1 MKKRLVS
8 ILAAVVAAAPALLC
22 LSAAPAFAQS
32 KVKIAVL
39 DLKEQGVDK
48 ALAQS
53 ATSLLAAELQ
63 KLDVFKIISR
73 DDIRNMLQFE
83 KDKQS
88 VGCEADTACLAEIG
102 GALGVEYTVNGSL
115 AKIGDGYILTLAL
128 SNTKSASVEN
138 RTTENIAKQDQIV
151 AAVAKNARILVSK
164 ILKGREGSLVLTVAE
179 EGALVKVDGQAKGST
194 PIKGRLPLSWGP
206 HLLEVEKT
214 GFVTYTEDIAIPARQ
229 ALAKSIALVPSNDFI
244 ERYEGSAKKMRVGA
258 WLTTGL
264 AVAGIATAVAFN
276 QMSSTTENKF
286 LADRSAYASGTIPA
300 NTTADKLLADMKDLS
315 NKGSSQVFIARLGL
329 GIGAAALALGTYFW
343 VAGEDPHKYDNY
355 RDVAPVSPA
364 ADAPAAAPAAS
375 PATPAAKPHSA
386 LELLEPRSRGGAQGF
401 TMSAGA
407 APTPGGAAVLFA
419 GHF

>member
-1 MKKRLVS
+1 MKRLVS
-8 ILAAVVAAAPALLC
+8 MVAVLVALLGLGSPAL
-22 LSAAPAFAQS
+22 AQS

-88 VGCEADTACLAEIG
+88 MGCEADSACLAEIG

-115 AKIGDGYILTLAL
+115 AKIGDGYVLTLAL

-138 RTTENIAKQDQIV
+138 RTTENIARQDQIV
-151 AAVAKNARILVSK
+151 ASVAKNARILVSK
-164 ILKGREGSLVLTVAE
+164 ILKGREGFLVLTVAE
-179 EGALVKVDGQAKGST
+179 EGALVKVDGTARGST
-194 PIKGRLPLSWGP
+194 PIKGRLPLAWGP

-214 GFVTYTEDIAIPARQ
+214 GFVTYTEDISIPAKQ

-258 WLTTGL
+258 WITTGL

-276 QMSSTTENKF
+276 QMSSTTENQF
-286 LADRSAYASGTIPA
+286 LSDRSAYSSGTIPA
-300 NTTADKLLADMKDLS
+300 NTTADKLLSDMKDLS

-329 GIGAAALALGTYFW
+329 GIGAAAIALTTYFW
-343 VAGEDPHKYDNY
+343 VAGDDPHKYENY
-355 RDVAPVSPA
+355 RDVAPSP
-364 ADAPAAAPAAS
+364 DAPAAAPASS
-375 PATPAAKPHSA
+375 PAPAAKPRAA
-386 LELLEPRSRGGAQGF
+386 LEPAPRGF
-401 TMSAGA
+401 SMTAGA
-407 APTPGGAAVLFA
+407 APTPGGAAVVLA

>member
-1 MKKRLVS
+1 MKRLVS
-8 ILAAVVAAAPALLC
+8 ATVVAVLCLCAAPV
-22 LSAAPAFAQS
+22 FAQS

-102 GALGVEYTVNGSL
+102 GALGVEYTVNGAL
-115 AKIGDGYILTLAL
+115 AKIGDGYVLTLAL

-138 RTTENIAKQDQIV
+138 RTTENIARQDQIV

-164 ILKGREGSLVLTVAE
+164 ILKGREGYLVLAVAE

-194 PIKGRLPLSWGP
+194 PIRGRLPLSWGP

-214 GFVTYTEDIAIPARQ
+214 GFVTYTEDISIPARS

-264 AVAGIATAVAFN
+264 AVVGIGAAVAFN
-276 QMSSTTENKF
+276 QLSSTTETRF
-286 LADRSAYASGTIPA
+286 LEKRGAYASGTIPA

-329 GIGAAALALGTYFW
+329 GIGAVALAVATYFW
-343 VAGEDPHKYDNY
+343 VAGDDPHKYENY
-355 RDVAPVSPA
+355 RDVTPA
-364 ADAPAAAPAAS
+364 AEGPAAAPAAS
-375 PATPAAKPHSA
+375 PAAKPHSA
-386 LELLEPRSRGGAQGF
+386 LAPAPRSSGEAF

-407 APTPGGAAVLFA
+407 APTPGGAAVVFA

>member
-1 MKKRLVS
+1 MKRL
-8 ILAAVVAAAPALLC
+8 LAVVALLC
-22 LSAAPAFAQS
+22 LCAAPAFAQS

-88 VGCEADTACLAEIG
+88 MGCEADSACLAEIG

-115 AKIGDGYILTLAL
+115 AKIGDGG
-128 SNTKSASVEN
+128 
-138 RTTENIAKQDQIV
+138 DD
-151 AAVAKNARILVSK
+151 NARILVSK
-164 ILKGREGSLVLTVAE
+164 ILKGREGYLVLTVAE
-179 EGALVKVDGQAKGST
+179 EGALVKVDGTARGST
-194 PIKGRLPLSWGP
+194 PIKGRLPLAWGP

-214 GFVTYTEDIAIPARQ
+214 GFVTYTEDISIPAKQ

-258 WLTTGL
+258 WITTGL

-276 QMSSTTENKF
+276 QMSSTTESQF
-286 LADRSAYASGTIPA
+286 LSDRSAYSSGTIPA
-300 NTTADKLLADMKDLS
+300 GTTADKLLADMKDLS

-343 VAGEDPHKYDNY
+343 VAGDDPHKYDNY
-355 RDVAPVSPA
+355 RDVAP
-364 ADAPAAAPAAS
+364 APEA
-375 PATPAAKPHSA
+375 PAAKPKAA
-386 LELLEPRSRGGAQGF
+386 LEPAPRGF
-401 TMSAGA
+401 SLTAGA
-407 APTPGGAAVLFA
+407 APTPGGAAVVLA